1 MGRHADFWQVT
12 GDALDYAM
20 ASLRIEDGGLRGR
33 LMELYLTLD
42 AYPEVAGVLERLA
55 GWGNEDR
62 HLVQW
67 RAANVGGRGQQ
78 TAGIGASFDAILSV
92 EEVGVYK
99 PHPSVY
105 RLGCDRL
112 GLPAARMSFQS
123 SNAWDAA
130 AAAAFGYQ
138 GRLGEPLR
146 STAPRTSRANPP
158 SRYGRWIRCR
168 TLSALAETTTA
179 LAGARPGREPAPVEF
194 RERRFTAQDGLTLFY
209 REYGDPAA
217 PAIPLLCLPGLT
229 RNSKDFDALALRYGS
244 TRRVVCPD
252 YRGRGLS
259 AYDPDYRNYAPR
271 THLSDLL
278 DLFAVAGL
286 GEAIVIGTS
295 AGGILA
301 MALAVAR
308 PACLRGVVLNDI
320 GPEVASAGR
329 ERIANYIGA
338 AETPRDWA
346 AAAAY
351 CRDAWGPGPSRRHA
365 SRLGAHRA
373 PDLRYR

>member
-1 MGRHADFWQVT
+1 M
-12 GDALDYAM
+12 
-20 ASLRIEDGGLRGR
+20 
-33 LMELYLTLD
+33 
-42 AYPEVAGVLERLA
+42 
-55 GWGNEDR
+55 
-62 HLVQW
+62 
-67 RAANVGGRGQQ
+67 
-78 TAGIGASFDAILSV
+78 
-92 EEVGVYK
+92 
-99 PHPSVY
+99 
-105 RLGCDRL
+105 
-112 GLPAARMSFQS
+112 
-123 SNAWDAA
+123 
-130 AAAAFGYQ
+130 
-138 GRLGEPLR
+138 
-146 STAPRTSRANPP
+146 
-158 SRYGRWIRCR
+158 
-168 TLSALAETTTA
+168 SALAETTTA

-217 PAIPLLCLPGLT
+217 PAVPLLCLPGLT

-351 CRDAWGPGPSRRHA
+351 CRDAWGPARPDGTQADWERIARQTFVADESGVLRLDYDLGVGRALKESGGVPADAWRWFGALGRIPTLAIRGESSDVLSPATFERMAEIKPDLIRLTVPRRGH
-365 SRLGAHRA
+365 A
-373 PDLRYR
+373 PDLSEPECQQAIDDFLGQL